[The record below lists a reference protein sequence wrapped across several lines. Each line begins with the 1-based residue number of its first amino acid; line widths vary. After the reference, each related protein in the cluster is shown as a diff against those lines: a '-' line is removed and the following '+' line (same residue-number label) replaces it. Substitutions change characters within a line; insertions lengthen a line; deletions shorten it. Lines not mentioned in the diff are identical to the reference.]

1 MITDPVAYRINDLV
15 PIHWLIFALL
25 DRGIADKDLCTQIDC
40 TPTELNDP
48 EFAIPVESYLRLID
62 WGAAKLGDPDLGLS
76 IGQTARARQFG
87 VLGYIVDNA
96 SSVRDL
102 CVFLD
107 HYYEVFTRSF
117 GMKFTQA
124 QGICIFDYSEN
135 PLPGSDGR
143 QDIDFSLAVLVEVMR
158 RKIGTDW
165 HPTTTRFTFPRPPD
179 LTTHRKIFG
188 PDVRFGQ
195 DKNQLI
201 FDRKILRM
209 KISDADPG
217 LLAIVRQQAD
227 TLLERARM
235 GESVERRVRLLLSS
249 RVGHTQLT
257 ATEISSDLNISVRKL
272 HRCLSSEGTTFR
284 ELRKDVIQS
293 AARSA
298 LEFTDASVSEIAT
311 RLGFSETSAFVR
323 AFKREEGVS
332 PLKHRRMAAP

>member
-1 MITDPVAYRINDLV
+1 MTTDPAAYYESDLV
-15 PIHWLIFALL
+15 PIHWLISALR
-25 DRGIADKDLCTQIDC
+25 DRGTDEKDLCTDLEC
-40 TPTELNDP
+40 GPTDLNDP

-62 WGAAKLGDPDLGLS
+62 WGVAKLGDPDFGLR
-76 IGQTARARQFG
+76 IAQTARARQLG
-87 VLGYIVDNA
+87 VLGCIVDNA

-102 CVFLD
+102 CVLLD
-107 HYYEVFTRSF
+107 HYYQVFTRSF
-117 GMKFTQA
+117 GLKFNQA
-124 QGICIFDYSEN
+124 HSICVFDYSAN

-143 QDIDFSLAVLVEVMR
+143 QDIDLTLAVLVALIR
-158 RKIGTDW
+158 RKIGTGW
-165 HPTTTRFTFPRPPD
+165 YPITTRFTFPRPPD
-179 LTTHRKIFG
+179 LTTHRDIFG

-195 DKNQLI
+195 DKNQL
-201 FDRKILRM
+201 FFYRRILRLQS
-209 KISDADPG
+209 SDANPC

-227 TLLERARM
+227 SLLERSRM
-235 GESVERRVRLLLSS
+235 GESIERRVRLLLSS
-249 RVGHTQLT
+249 RVGHSQLT

-298 LEFTDASVSEIAT
+298 LELTDASVSDIAT

-323 AFKREEGVS
+323 AFKREEGIS

>member
-1 MITDPVAYRINDLV
+1 MTTDPAAYYESDLV
-15 PIHWLIFALL
+15 PNHWLISALL
-25 DRGIADKDLCTQIDC
+25 DRGIDDKDLCSELDC
-40 TPTELNDP
+40 GPTELNDP

-62 WGAAKLGDPDLGLS
+62 WGAAKLDDPELGLR
-76 IGQTARARQFG
+76 IAQTARGRRFG

-102 CVFLD
+102 CVLLD
-107 HYYEVFTRSF
+107 HYYQMFTRSF
-117 GMKFTQA
+117 GLKFTQA
-124 QGICIFDYSEN
+124 HSICVFDYSAN

-143 QDIDFSLAVLVEVMR
+143 QDIDLTLAVLVALIG
-158 RKIGTDW
+158 RKIGTEW
-165 HPTTTRFTFPRPPD
+165 YPITTRFTFPSPSD
-179 LTTHRKIFG
+179 LATYRDIFG

-195 DKNQLI
+195 NKNQLI

-209 KISDADPG
+209 KISDANPD

-227 TLLERARM
+227 TLLERSRM
-235 GESVERRVRLLLSS
+235 DESIERRIRLLLSS

-298 LEFTDASVSEIAT
+298 LELTDASVSDIAT
-311 RLGFSETSAFVR
+311 RLVFSETSAFVR
-323 AFKREEGVS
+323 AFKREEGIS